1 MYHVISHVVFH
12 DEVEIYGPAHVLER
26 FLKARKKETSFLSL
40 PLDLSGSYIL
50 RRGGR
55 EIKSPVSVS
64 SSLVKWG
71 YDFLYIL
78 KYLLKYG
85 VKRQDVVIAIDP
97 LNACLFALLK
107 PFIGFNLIYYTADY
121 SDLRFSNPVFNAV
134 YKYLDKLSL
143 NLCDSN
149 WCVSEGIVEKRTE
162 QGYGKKAKFLPN
174 TPILDDSPRKQDS
187 KLKNEL
193 VYVGRMDENMSI
205 WELLKAIK
213 LLSAKISNIHLTLI
227 GSGKNDEV
235 KAFIKDSGLSK
246 QIVFLGPKPNEEV
259 IEVLKK
265 SGIGIALYSGG
276 NLWNVYGDSMKI
288 REYQY
293 FGLPI
298 ITTTIPSNSRE
309 ITAFKCGT
317 VFKPEEVT
325 PEKIAESVL
334 AIQKEYNKFTD
345 NSYKLALIRMK
356 DKMLGEL
363 LNI

>member
-162 QGYGKKAKFLPN
+162 QGYGKKAKFLP
-174 TPILDDSPRKQDS
+174 
-187 KLKNEL
+187 
-193 VYVGRMDENMSI
+193 
-205 WELLKAIK
+205 
-213 LLSAKISNIHLTLI
+213 
-227 GSGKNDEV
+227 
-235 KAFIKDSGLSK
+235 
-246 QIVFLGPKPNEEV
+246 KPNEEV

>member
-12 DEVEIYGPAHVLER
+12 GEVEIYGPAHVLEK
-26 FLKARKKETSFLSL
+26 FLKTRKKETSFLSL

-50 RRGGR
+50 RREGV
-55 EIKSPVSVS
+55 EDSVKSSIA
-64 SSLVKWG
+64 SLPLKWT

-85 VKRQDVVIAIDP
+85 IKKQDTVIAIDP
-97 LNACLFALLK
+97 LNSCLFALIK
-107 PFIGFNLIYYTADY
+107 PLIGFNLVYYTADFA
-121 SDLRFSNPVFNAV
+121 DQRFENPVFNLI
-134 YKYLDKLSL
+134 YKLLDIISL

-149 WCVSEGIVEKRTE
+149 WCVSEGIVEKRQE
-162 QGYGKKAKFLPN
+162 QGYGKKARFLPN
-174 TPILDDSPRKQDS
+174 TPILDDSPRKQDP

-205 WELLKAIK
+205 WELLEAVK
-213 LLSAKISNIHLTLI
+213 LLKSKIPGIHLTLV
-227 GSGKNDEV
+227 GSGKNEEV
-235 KAFIKDSGLSK
+235 VTFIKKNSLSK
-246 QIVFLGPKPNEEV
+246 QIDFLGPKPNNEV
-259 IEVLKK
+259 IDVLKK

-309 ITAFKCGT
+309 IKSFDCGF
-317 VFKPEEVT
+317 VFKPQEVKAT
-325 PEKIAESVL
+325 KIVESVL
-334 AIQKEYNKFTD
+334 AIQKGYNKFTE
-345 NSYKLALIRMK
+345 NSYKLALLRMK
-356 DKMLGEL
+356 DKMLVEL